1 VPINKIKSER
11 YISKDRKTL
20 CTIYY
25 PANSGGPNV
34 YAVKAVFPNID
45 SSLSGE
51 QAMSEH
57 EGDHHISIKDPR
69 FSLATF
75 TDPDSD
81 IVATVKAADI
91 PRQNDKT
98 ILLTSAQE
106 GDPCPSCTEGALSM
120 HRAVEIGHTFHLGQ
134 RYSEPLEARIQNRT
148 NQSVPVEMGCHGIGV
163 SRIIGAVASILR
175 DSKGLN
181 WPLRIAPFEVVLVPG
196 ASASPAEVTTLYE
209 RLSKPPL
216 KSGKGLDVVRSKSPG
231 FDVVIDD
238 RDKPMGWKL
247 NDADMVG
254 YPFIIVM
261 GNQWRKNGMVELQCR
276 RAGVKEMVKVEIS
289 VNELVER
296 MRGLAERL

>member
-1 VPINKIKSER
+1 V
-11 YISKDRKTL
+11 
-20 CTIYY
+20 
-25 PANSGGPNV
+25 
-34 YAVKAVFPNID
+34 
-45 SSLSGE
+45 
-51 QAMSEH
+51 H
-57 EGDHHISIKDPR
+57 EGNHHISIKDPR
-69 FSLATF
+69 FFLATF

-81 IVATVKAADI
+81 IVAAVKAADI
-91 PRQNDKT
+91 PRQNDKS

-106 GDPCPSCTEGALSM
+106 GDPCPSCTEGTLSL

-134 RYSEPLEARIQNRT
+134 RYSEPLEARIQNR
-148 NQSVPVEMGCHGIGV
+148 NNESVPIEMGCHGIGV

-181 WPLRIAPFEVVLVPG
+181 WPLRIAPFEVVIVPG
-196 ASASPAEVTTLYE
+196 ASAEPGEVTSLYE
-209 RLSKPPL
+209 RISKPPPESS
-216 KSGKGLDVVRSKSPG
+216 KSGKSSDVVRSTSPG
-231 FDVVIDD
+231 FDVAIDD

-276 RAGVKEMVKVEIS
+276 RAGVKELVKVEIS

-296 MRGLAERL
+296 MRELAERL